1 MICPRFRSCSVT
13 KEDQSSVTGCRQT
26 WIWILLF
33 LVLLSGNSPEAA
45 EVGPFQ
51 GVVQRLDLRQ
61 NKWISIRNGEKISEG
76 DRIRTGKNG
85 RIELVFKDR
94 RYLRLARVSEIHILE
109 EKENTKLRDLDV
121 TLVRGTIWASML
133 RKHSRR
139 SRLRIRT
146 PVAVIAVK
154 GTQFNTEFEH
164 QQQMLQ
170 VTVLKG
176 RIEVLAPETVKG
188 PEKMRGPKEIQG
200 PREISREEWL
210 VRVSSGQFLN
220 IGPNDAQPKLGTAG
234 QGLLENEWV
243 RFNKERDS
251 SIESQ

>member
-1 MICPRFRSCSVT
+1 MICPRFRSCYVT
-13 KEDQSSVTGCRQT
+13 KEDKSSVTGFRQT
-26 WIWILLF
+26 WIWISLF

-61 NKWISIRNGEKISEG
+61 NKWISIRNGEIISEG

-133 RKHSRR
+133 R
-139 SRLRIRT
+139 
-146 PVAVIAVK
+146 
-154 GTQFNTEFEH
+154 
-164 QQQMLQ
+164 
-170 VTVLKG
+170 
-176 RIEVLAPETVKG
+176 
-188 PEKMRGPKEIQG
+188 
-200 PREISREEWL
+200 
-210 VRVSSGQFLN
+210 
-220 IGPNDAQPKLGTAG
+220 
-234 QGLLENEWV
+234 
-243 RFNKERDS
+243 
-251 SIESQ
+251 

>member
-1 MICPRFRSCSVT
+1 MICPRFRSCYVT
-13 KEDQSSVTGCRQT
+13 QEDQTSVSGYSQT
-26 WIWILLF
+26 WIWIVLF
-33 LVLLSGNSPEAA
+33 LVLLSGKSPEAA
-45 EVGPFQ
+45 EVGPLQ
-51 GVVQRLDLRQ
+51 GLVQRLDLRQ
-61 NKWISIRNGEKISEG
+61 NRWKNIRNGEKISEG

-94 RYLRLARVSEIHILE
+94 RYLRLDRASEIRILE
-109 EKENTKLRDLDV
+109 DGENPKVRDLDV
-121 TLVRGTIWASML
+121 FLARGTLWASVL

-139 SRLRIRT
+139 SSLRIRT
-146 PVAVIAVK
+146 PVAVMAVK
-154 GTQFNTEFEH
+154 GTQFNSEFEH

-176 RIEVLAPETVKG
+176 RSEVIA
-188 PEKMRGPKEIQG
+188 PEKMEGPREIQG

-220 IGPNDAQPKLGTAG
+220 IGPYDARPTLGIAG

-243 RFNKERDS
+243 QFNKERDS
-251 SIESQ
+251 SLESQ

>member
-1 MICPRFRSCSVT
+1 MICPRFRSCYVT
-13 KEDQSSVTGCRQT
+13 KEDKSSVTGFRQT
-26 WIWILLF
+26 WIWIKLF

-61 NKWISIRNGEKISEG
+61 NKWISIRNGENISEG

-94 RYLRLARVSEIHILE
+94 RYLRLARASEIRILE
-109 EKENTKLRDLDV
+109 NGENPKVRALDV
-121 TLVRGTIWASML
+121 SLARGTLWASVL
-133 RKHSRR
+133 QKHSRR

-188 PEKMRGPKEIQG
+188 PEKRRGPKEIQG

-220 IGPNDAQPKLGTAG
+220 IGPNDARPKLGTAG
-234 QGLLENEWV
+234 KGLLENEWV

-251 SIESQ
+251 SLENR